1 MAALVS
7 APGGDPALR
16 CLALL
21 HGCAVGDRFD
31 ACEALIPLA
40 RQHGVDDARL
50 REAALQVAAY
60 GGYPRAI
67 EMLGRLSA
75 AGVAPAADAT
85 TPVADAATRRAR
97 GREVFERVYAEGSEA
112 VLADLQGH
120 APGFGDWVLEDPY
133 GRILARP
140 GLDLR
145 ERELLAVSALALA
158 ALAAPLGGHIRG
170 ALRNGSSPAEV
181 EDILR
186 ASRALG
192 GPAVHAVVDQ
202 ALDRLSRK
210 VYRT

>member
-1 MAALVS
+1 M
-7 APGGDPALR
+7 
-16 CLALL
+16 
-21 HGCAVGDRFD
+21 
-31 ACEALIPLA
+31 
-40 RQHGVDDARL
+40 
-50 REAALQVAAY
+50 
-60 GGYPRAI
+60 
-67 EMLGRLSA
+67 
-75 AGVAPAADAT
+75 
-85 TPVADAATRRAR
+85 
-97 GREVFERVYAEGSEA
+97 
-112 VLADLQGH
+112 LADLQGH

>member
-1 MAALVS
+1 M
-7 APGGDPALR
+7 
-16 CLALL
+16 
-21 HGCAVGDRFD
+21 GDRFE
-31 ACEALIPLA
+31 AFEALIPLA
-40 RQHGVDDARL
+40 RQHGVDDARM

-60 GGYPRAI
+60 GGFPRAI
-67 EMLGRLSA
+67 EALGRLGA
-75 AGVAPAADAT
+75 AGVAAAADAG
-85 TPVADAATRRAR
+85 AGDAEAAVRRAR
-97 GREVFERVYAEGSEA
+97 GREVFERVYAEGSGA
-112 VLADLQGH
+112 VLADLEGH
-120 APGFGDWVLEDPY
+120 APGFSGWVLEDAY
-133 GRILARP
+133 GRILSRP
-140 GLDLR
+140 GLGLR
-145 ERELLAVSALALA
+145 EREVLAVSALALA